1 MPPRDR
7 PPRGR
12 RRPDPLADVW
22 ESEIVGMLRAAPG
35 IRSIAIFEEIRRRHP
50 ELGPGIRRT
59 LERRIRMWR
68 AAHGPEQEII
78 FRQEHPPGR
87 LGLSDFTDLSDAGVS
102 IAGVPLDHRLYHF
115 RLAYSGFEHAPRC
128 ARWGELFALAEGL
141 QDALWALGGVP
152 AQHRRDILTATFRNL
167 DREAEADL

>member
-68 AAHGPEQEII
+68 AAHGPVESSPATARLIAQL
-78 FRQEHPPGR
+78 FRDRITDGR
-87 LGLSDFTDLSDAGVS
+87 ELARVTHDGPVRAVAFTPDGKLFATASFDKTVRVWS
-102 IAGVPLDHRLYHF
+102 STFDDMLHRLCTA
-115 RLAYSGFEHAPRC
+115 RGRNPSPREW
-128 ARWGELFALAEGL
+128 R
-141 QDALWALGGVP
+141 
-152 AQHRRDILTATFRNL
+152 
-167 DREAEADL
+167 